1 MQRVDLCRACHS
13 TRIAWD
19 AWVDRDGNVV
29 ATFNHCQ
36 CADCRS
42 ENIIHNIERKVNNM
56 WTDAEII
63 EYYDSHWQ
71 LTLRDLSRITGRSV
85 RYLTKLLRE
94 E

>member
-1 MQRVDLCRACHS
+1 
-13 TRIAWD
+13 
-19 AWVDRDGNVV
+19 
-29 ATFNHCQ
+29 
-36 CADCRS
+36 
-42 ENIIHNIERKVNNM
+42 M

-85 RYLTKLLRE
+85 PYLVKLLRE